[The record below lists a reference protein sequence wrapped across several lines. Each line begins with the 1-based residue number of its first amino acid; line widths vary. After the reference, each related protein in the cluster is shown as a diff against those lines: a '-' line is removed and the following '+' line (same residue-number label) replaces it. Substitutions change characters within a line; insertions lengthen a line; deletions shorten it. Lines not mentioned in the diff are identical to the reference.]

1 MTKKQKR
8 VIDKSVFDRVA
19 VYIDAAF
26 ACYVNGKS
34 QSGVSTMLGNTSV
47 NEISRTKDITEAE
60 LVALSDHVMEA
71 DLMTEFL
78 KEQGIR
84 MKTPI
89 VYQDNASTVTLV
101 TKGGGK
107 PRTKYLRVRQMLVK
121 QMIELKQIEVQFI
134 RTGKMVADVLTKPL
148 NGGPFHKLVKV
159 LLGWV
164 DMTKWQQPS
173 HKTTGVR

>member
-1 MTKKQKR
+1 
-8 VIDKSVFDRVA
+8 VFDRVA

-26 ACYVNGKS
+26 ACYVDGKS

-47 NEISRTKDITEAE
+47 NEISRKQKIVTKDITEAE

-121 QMIELKQIEVQFI
+121 QMIELKQIEVEFI

>member
-1 MTKKQKR
+1 M
-8 VIDKSVFDRVA
+8 
-19 VYIDAAF
+19 
-26 ACYVNGKS
+26 
-34 QSGVSTMLGNTSV
+34 
-47 NEISRTKDITEAE
+47 
-60 LVALSDHVMEA
+60 VALSDHAVEA
-71 DLMTEFL
+71 DLTTEFL
-78 KEQGIR
+78 KEQRIR
-84 MKTPI
+84 VKTPI

-121 QMIELKQIEVQFI
+121 QMIEMKQIEVKFI

-148 NGGPFHKLVKV
+148 NGDPFHKLVMI

-164 DMTKWQQPS
+164 NMMKWQTN